1 MRALLVLLKC
11 ASCLVHTRF
20 HAAPRRVA
28 LRAASD
34 AASDAAAAPAR
45 SSAAAAPARGSAAA
59 APAAA
64 RRKNDTLTTEGLGK
78 MLAEVRAH
86 YREPFAAA
94 PNSTEAV
101 AEAARV
107 KKRLLRTRFQD
118 LELDRCAVG
127 KSAIH
132 GRGLFATRDIA
143 PGELVTLY
151 PGDALLSWPDGDAAS
166 RSAGCEI
173 KALFG
178 SHVPNDEQTAED
190 LFVRAANARAYELP
204 TSVPSLTIV
213 GDPARDAD
221 PSYLGHLANDG
232 AAIVAGD
239 EASRAAYAAASAARA
254 NADHWTLEGAHHAT
268 VATRPIAAGDEVLVS
283 YGEGY
288 WLSRSGFAAKDE
300 KARARA
306 EKKSKRLPGAGAA
319 KAKKAGGGFG

>member
-1 MRALLVLLKC
+1 MRALLVFLKC

-34 AASDAAAAPAR
+34 AASDAAPAR
-45 SSAAAAPARGSAAA
+45 SSAAA

-86 YREPFAAA
+86 YREPFAAS

-190 LFVRAANARAYELP
+190 LFVRAANARDPGQQKRATFP
-204 TSVPSLTIV
+204 TSKAPFSAVFHSFRLIF
-213 GDPARDAD
+213 GR
-221 PSYLGHLANDG
+221 
-232 AAIVAGD
+232 AII
-239 EASRAAYAAASAARA
+239 
-254 NADHWTLEGAHHAT
+254 
-268 VATRPIAAGDEVLVS
+268 P
-283 YGEGY
+283 
-288 WLSRSGFAAKDE
+288 RSGFE
-300 KARARA
+300 EWMLFPERAHA
-306 EKKSKRLPGAGAA
+306 EHSL
-319 KAKKAGGGFG
+319 